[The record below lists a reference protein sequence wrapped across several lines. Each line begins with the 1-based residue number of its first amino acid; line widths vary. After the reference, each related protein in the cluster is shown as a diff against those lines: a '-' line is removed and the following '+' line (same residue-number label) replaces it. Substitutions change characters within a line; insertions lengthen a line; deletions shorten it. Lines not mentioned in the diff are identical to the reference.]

1 MTLALIAA
9 HDDNLVIGKDGDL
22 PWHIP
27 EDLRYFMRKTKGH
40 PLVMGRRTWE
50 SIGAVPL
57 KGRENIVIS
66 RSGKWDSATVYSSL
80 DKALDALK
88 DRDLVYIGGG
98 SGIYEATL
106 PIADLL
112 VLTHV
117 NGTHE
122 GDTYFP
128 EYRNDI
134 GTLWCEI
141 FREDHDGFSFV
152 TYERMH
158 NPESDPA

>member
-9 HDDNLVIGKDGDL
+9 HDDNLVIGRDGDL

-40 PLVMGRRTWE
+40 PLVMGRKTWE

-57 KGRENIVIS
+57 KNRENIVIS
-66 RSGKWDSATVYSSL
+66 RSGNWDNALVFKSL
-80 DKALDALK
+80 AEALDFVK
-88 DRDLVYIGGG
+88 DRELVYIGGG
-98 SGIYEATL
+98 SGIYEETM
-106 PIADLL
+106 PIADQL

-117 NGTHE
+117 HGSHV

-128 EYRNDI
+128 EYRDEI
-134 GTLWCEI
+134 GTSWKEI
-141 FREDHDGFSFV
+141 FREDHDGYSFV
-152 TYERMH
+152 TYERIRKQ
-158 NPESDPA
+158 D

>member
-9 HDDNLVIGKDGDL
+9 HDDNLVIGRDGDL

-40 PLVMGRRTWE
+40 PLVMGRKTWE

-57 KGRENIVIS
+57 KNRENIVIS
-66 RSGKWDSATVYSSL
+66 RSGNWDNALVFKSL
-80 DKALDALK
+80 AEALDFVK
-88 DRDLVYIGGG
+88 DRELVYIGGG
-98 SGIYEATL
+98 SGIYEETM
-106 PIADLL
+106 PIADQL

-117 NGTHE
+117 HGSHV

-128 EYRNDI
+128 EYRDEI
-134 GTLWCEI
+134 GTSWKEI
-141 FREDHDGFSFV
+141 FREDHDGYSFV
-152 TYERMH
+152 TYERIRKH
-158 NPESDPA
+158 H

>member
-27 EDLRYFMRKTKGH
+27 EDLRYFMRKTKGY
-40 PLVMGRRTWE
+40 PLVMGRKTWE

-57 KGRENIVIS
+57 KNRENIVIS
-66 RSGKWDSATVYSSL
+66 RSGTWDNTLVFKSL
-80 DKALDALK
+80 AEALEFLK
-88 DRDLVYIGGG
+88 DRELVYIGGG
-98 SGIYEATL
+98 SGIYEETM
-106 PIADLL
+106 PVADQL

-117 NGTHE
+117 HGSHV

-128 EYRNDI
+128 EYRDQI
-134 GTLWCEI
+134 GTSWKEI
-141 FREDHDGFSFV
+141 FREDHDGYSFV
-152 TYERMH
+152 TYERIRKH
-158 NPESDPA
+158 D

>member
-1 MTLALIAA
+1 MILALIAA

-40 PLVMGRRTWE
+40 PLVMGRKTWE

-57 KGRENIVIS
+57 KNRENIVIS
-66 RSGKWDSATVYSSL
+66 RSGNWDNTLVFKSL
-80 DKALDALK
+80 AEALEFLK
-88 DRDLVYIGGG
+88 DRELVYIGGG
-98 SGIYEATL
+98 SGIYEETL
-106 PIADLL
+106 PLADQL

-117 NGTHE
+117 HGSHV

-128 EYRNDI
+128 EYRDEI
-134 GTLWCEI
+134 GTSWKEI
-141 FREDHDGFSFV
+141 FREDHVGYSFV
-152 TYERMH
+152 TYERIRKH
-158 NPESDPA
+158 H

>member
-1 MTLALIAA
+1 MILALIAA

-27 EDLRYFMRKTKGH
+27 ADLKYFMTKTKGH
-40 PLVMGRRTWE
+40 PLVMGRKTWE

-57 KGRENIVIS
+57 KGRDNIVIS
-66 RSGKWDSATVYSSL
+66 RTGQWDNATVFKSL
-80 DKALDALK
+80 DEALVYLQ

-98 SGIYEATL
+98 SGIYMETL
-106 PIADLL
+106 PIADRL

-117 NGTHE
+117 HGSHN

-128 EYRNDI
+128 EYRDEI
-134 GTLWCEI
+134 GSVWKET

-152 TYERMH
+152 TYERI
-158 NPESDPA
+158 ST

>member
-40 PLVMGRRTWE
+40 PLVMGRKTWE
-50 SIGAVPL
+50 SIGSMPL
-57 KGRENIVIS
+57 KDRENIVIS
-66 RSGKWDSATVYSSL
+66 RSGNWDNATVFKSL
-80 DKALDALK
+80 DEALEYLK

-98 SGIYEATL
+98 SGIYQETL
-106 PIADLL
+106 PIADRL

-117 NGTHE
+117 LGIHV
-122 GDTYFP
+122 GDTHFP
-128 EYRNDI
+128 EYRHDI
-134 GTLWCEI
+134 GTVWNEV
-141 FREDHDGFSFV
+141 FREDHDGYSFV
-152 TYERMH
+152 TYDRVR
-158 NPESDPA
+158 

>member
-9 HDDNLVIGKDGDL
+9 HDDNLVIGKDGNL

-27 EDLRYFMRKTKGH
+27 DDLRYFMRKTKGN
-40 PLVMGRRTWE
+40 PLVMGRKTWE

-66 RSGKWDSATVYSSL
+66 RTGQWDNATVFKTL
-80 DKALDALK
+80 REALDYLN
-88 DRDLVYIGGG
+88 DRELVFIGGG
-98 SGIYEATL
+98 SGIYEETL
-106 PIADLL
+106 PIADQL

-117 NGTHE
+117 HGTHD

-134 GTLWCEI
+134 GSVWKEI

-152 TYERMH
+152 TYDRI
-158 NPESDPA
+158 AK

>member
-40 PLVMGRRTWE
+40 PLVMGRKTWE

-57 KGRENIVIS
+57 KNRENIVIS
-66 RSGKWDSATVYSSL
+66 RSGQWDNTIVFKSL
-80 DKALDALK
+80 ADVLEFLK

-98 SGIYEATL
+98 SGIYEETM
-106 PIADLL
+106 PIADQL

-117 NGTHE
+117 HGSHD

-128 EYRNDI
+128 EYRDAI
-134 GTLWCEI
+134 GTIWEET

-152 TYERMH
+152 TYERIRK
-158 NPESDPA
+158 DL

>member
-1 MTLALIAA
+1 MILALIAA

-27 EDLRYFMRKTKGH
+27 EDLRYFMHKTKGH
-40 PLVMGRRTWE
+40 PLVMGRKTWE

-66 RSGKWDSATVYSSL
+66 RTGQWENATVFKSL
-80 DKALDALK
+80 HDALEYLH

-98 SGIYEATL
+98 SGIYEETL
-106 PIADLL
+106 PIADQL

-117 NGTHE
+117 HGTHA
-122 GDTYFP
+122 GDTFFP
-128 EYRNDI
+128 EYRDEI
-134 GTLWCEI
+134 GSVWKET

-152 TYERMH
+152 TYARI
-158 NPESDPA
+158 SG

>member
-9 HDDNLVIGKDGDL
+9 HDENLVIGKDGDL

-27 EDLRYFMRKTKGH
+27 EDLKYFMQKTKGH
-40 PLVMGRRTWE
+40 PLVMGRKTWE
-50 SIGAVPL
+50 SIGATPL

-66 RSGKWDSATVYSSL
+66 RTGKWDSTTVYSSVEA
-80 DKALDALK
+80 ALESLK

-117 NGTHE
+117 KGTHE

-128 EYRNDI
+128 EYRNDV
-134 GTLWCEI
+134 GTVWDEI

-152 TYERMH
+152 TYQRIK
-158 NPESDPA
+158 